1 MTLTNAVLVRICKQ
15 CMKNRKKGK
24 NPQNRFR
31 GSALQAD
38 PLLEKGKVIAMKF
51 EYGKDYPFAACIT
64 NLGKYNEG
72 ELIGEWVKFPAS
84 QKELAA
90 TLKRIGIGE
99 KDEFVCPYEEWFIT
113 DYDCYIPGLYK
124 VAGEY
129 ESIDELNMLAKKL
142 VEMPEDDFFKF
153 SAAIEAGEGGSSLQD
168 LINLAGNLDYFI
180 VYPDIKN
187 EKDLGRYYLEE
198 SGIYDLSAIG
208 RLADYID
215 TERFG
220 RDVSLEEGGTFTNY
234 GYVLSDASN
243 LPVIYD
249 GEDVPEEYR
258 IMGKALEYLKNA
270 EMSFEDDCNMI
281 DGLVNNG
288 PKPGSGRETEE
299 KAAIAPPYEGRMSVR
314 EALMKICEGCCL
326 KETRKDISRLS
337 RSKAEPVL

>member
-153 SAAIEAGEGGSSLQD
+153 SEQSR
-168 LINLAGNLDYFI
+168 
-180 VYPDIKN
+180 P
-187 EKDLGRYYLEE
+187 GR
-198 SGIYDLSAIG
+198 
-208 RLADYID
+208 ADPP
-215 TERFG
+215 F
-220 RDVSLEEGGTFTNY
+220 
-234 GYVLSDASN
+234 
-243 LPVIYD
+243 
-249 GEDVPEEYR
+249 R
-258 IMGKALEYLKNA
+258 I
-270 EMSFEDDCNMI
+270 
-281 DGLVNNG
+281 
-288 PKPGSGRETEE
+288 
-299 KAAIAPPYEGRMSVR
+299 
-314 EALMKICEGCCL
+314 
-326 KETRKDISRLS
+326 
-337 RSKAEPVL
+337 